1 MLHRGLGRREARDAR
16 SSCSS
21 DVRLAEPER
30 AARSYPFA
38 LSGGERQRA
47 MIAMAIGCGP
57 RLLIADEPTTAL
69 DVTVQARILALIDGL
84 RSESKMAVLLVS
96 HDLAV
101 IAGHCDRVIVMYA
114 GVIMESGPV
123 ETVLREPRNPYTRAL
138 LEARPRPGAPR
149 GERLKTI
156 PGAAPAQP
164 ERPAGCP
171 FAGRC
176 ALTIERCWTIP
187 PPEVA
192 FGPDHVSRCHRAG
205 ESLARATRD
214 QAMSEPP
221 LLEVSIAGQDLS
233 PAAASVRLRARTP
246 APALDGVS
254 FSISQGRSFGV
265 VGESGSGKS
274 TLARIA
280 LALDRPDSGVV
291 RLEGRSL
298 FDMPRRELRRLRAH
312 MQMVFQDPY
321 GSLDPRQ
328 RVETDRR
335 RAAGRARPA
344 RAGRSAAPACAPRS
358 RRSASRPPTP
368 LKHPHEFSG
377 GQRQRIAIARAL
389 ITRPRLVVA
398 DEPVSALDVSVQA
411 QALNLM
417 SDLEREAGV
426 TFLLISHDLAVVA
439 HICATT
445 AVMYRGRIVEIGST
459 AELFANPAHP
469 YTRELVDAT
478 PRLDRPTRVEPPP
491 ALPDAPADGCPYAPR
506 CPYAAA
512 PCLERV
518 PPLAPVRQGGRRGG
532 LPLPAGLSAR
542 QRWVTRSFRRHA
554 LRPQAR
560 ASCSR

>member
-1 MLHRGLGRREARDAR
+1 MLHRGLAKSEARRRAVELLEH
-16 SSCSS
+16 
-21 DVRLAEPER
+21 VRLAEPER

-47 MIAMAIGCGP
+47 MIAMAIGCSP
-57 RLLIADEPTTAL
+57 RLVIADEPTTAL

-84 RSESKMAVLLVS
+84 RAESRMAILLVS

-101 IAGHCDRVIVMYA
+101 IAGHCDRVMVMYA

-123 ETVLREPRNPYTRAL
+123 DAVLRQPRNPYTLAL

-149 GERLKTI
+149 GARLADHSRR
-156 PGAAPAQP
+156 AAGHA
-164 ERPAGCP
+164 RPSRRLPVRRPMRAHRRSMLDD
-171 FAGRC
+171 AAASGRIRREPRV
-176 ALTIERCWTIP
+176 ALPSGGRGGVRP
-187 PPEVA
+187 
-192 FGPDHVSRCHRAG
+192 
-205 ESLARATRD
+205 
-214 QAMSEPP
+214 MSEPP
-221 LLEVSIAGQDLS
+221 LLEV
-233 PAAASVRLRARTP
+233 ASLVKTYRLPGVGPFARKS
-246 APALDGVS
+246 ARPALAGVS
-254 FSISQGRSFGV
+254 FAVRQGRSFGI

-280 LALDRPDSGVV
+280 LALDRPDSGAV

-298 FDMPRRELRRLRAH
+298 FDLPRRELRAMRAH

-328 RVETDRR
+328 RIEKIVAEPL
-335 RAAGRARPA
+335 AALGGAGRAERRA
-344 RAGRSAAPACAPRS
+344 RVR
-358 RRSASRPPTP
+358 ASLEAVGLKASDA

-389 ITRPRLVVA
+389 ITRPKLVVA

-439 HICATT
+439 HICETT
-445 AVMYRGRIVEIGST
+445 AVMYRGRIVEIGKT
-459 AELFANPAHP
+459 EDLFARPAHP

-478 PRLDRPTRVEPPP
+478 PRLDRPTRV
-491 ALPDAPADGCPYAPR
+491 A
-506 CPYAAA
+506 
-512 PCLERV
+512 
-518 PPLAPVRQGGRRGG
+518 PLAPAARRAGRGRW
-532 LPLPAGLSAR
+532 LPVC
-542 QRWVTRSFRRHA
+542 WA
-554 LRPQAR
+554 LRIRPSALPGGG
-560 ASCSR
+560 ANA